1 MLTTMIT
8 LPPGVI
14 DAPRGGGMGPIDD
27 HEEMTRDEMIRKS
40 FAFLQAIEKK
50 LGLPV
55 SPDLPAPAPLK
66 NAPKTE
72 LSETPQ
78 ETASAPPTR
87 KARPRAEDPQN
98 SRLSHILN
106 NKKRNPY

>member
-1 MLTTMIT
+1 
-8 LPPGVI
+8 
-14 DAPRGGGMGPIDD
+14 MGPIED

-40 FAFLQAIEKK
+40 FAFLQALEKQ

-55 SPDLPAPAPLK
+55 SPDLPGPPPLK
-66 NAPKTE
+66 NVRKTE

-78 ETASAPPTR
+78 ETASAPPPR

-106 NKKRNPY
+106 NKKRHPY

>member
-1 MLTTMIT
+1 
-8 LPPGVI
+8 
-14 DAPRGGGMGPIDD
+14 MGPIDD

-40 FAFLQAIEKK
+40 FAFLQAIEKQ

-55 SPDLPAPAPLK
+55 SPDIPEPPPLK

-72 LSETPQ
+72 LPETPQ

-106 NKKRNPY
+106 NKKRYPY